1 MGCHPEGSGA
11 GDQHD
16 RGSGGR
22 ETAILNLY
30 SRAFIPE
37 LEKFPG
43 LFIILSSFLD
53 YVTKKII
60 FINKNALNLLTY
72 NNISFKTKNK
82 DIFDLTS
89 CSLPLNE
96 KCKILD
102 LFNTN

>member
-37 LEKFPG
+37 LGKFPG
-43 LFIILSSFLD
+43 LSIILASFLD
-53 YVTKKII
+53 YAIKKII
-60 FINKNALNLLTY
+60 FINENALESLALY
-72 NNISFKTKNK
+72 HILFKTKNK

-89 CSLPLNE
+89 CSLPPNE

-102 LFNTN
+102 LFDIV

>member
-37 LEKFPG
+37 FGKFSG
-43 LFIILSSFLD
+43 LSIILASFLD
-53 YVTKKII
+53 YGTKKII
-60 FINKNALNLLTY
+60 FINENALESLILHP
-72 NNISFKTKNK
+72 ISFKTKN
-82 DIFDLTS
+82 
-89 CSLPLNE
+89 
-96 KCKILD
+96 
-102 LFNTN
+102 